1 MHEERPVGSKRR
13 TNARQIVFR
22 HAAAALEH
30 GDSRIA
36 RQADGEGNEKGDGDD
51 DKNRLQ
57 QSLDEETGH
66 VFYLEERPDLARGM
80 AGKALLGR
88 ISLIIRR

>member
-1 MHEERPVGSKRR
+1 MHEERPVGAERR
-13 TNARQIVFR
+13 TDARQIIFR

-30 GDSRIA
+30 GDGGVT
-36 RQADGEGNEKGDGDD
+36 RQADGERNEKGDGND

-66 VFYLEERPDLARGM
+66 VFYLEEKPGLARIA
-80 AGKALLGR
+80 AGKVC
-88 ISLIIRR
+88 